1 MTKPHE
7 EEWKTGE
14 GALSGALYVDGIWIG
29 SFTNPERARL
39 AVEAPEMVRAL
50 LGHVRYCDGCDGS
63 GLTSIRAPPPA
74 ERQTVPCPACEHDRA
89 VLRATGVP
97 P

>member
-14 GALSGALYVDGIWIG
+14 GALSGALYSGAMWIG

-39 AVEAPEMVRAL
+39 AVQAPTLVRVVLESMELRPDGTMHHRAECSADGMITCDAPRCGSARAAL
-50 LGHVRYCDGCDGS
+50 K
-63 GLTSIRAPPPA
+63 AA
-74 ERQTVPCPACEHDRA
+74 
-89 VLRATGVP
+89 GVIS
-97 P
+97 